1 MASATHFNDGIRR
14 AVCGA
19 SARSGLELDPARV
32 SCEAC
37 KGTILWSRAW
47 QKRLEAMRS

>member
-1 MASATHFNDGIRR
+1 VTHFNDGLSR
-14 AVCGA
+14 AACGA
-19 SARSGLELDPARV
+19 PGRSGLERDPARV

-47 QKRLEAMRS
+47 RERLEGMRK